1 MAANRKPRIRKFLVT
16 PYQKE
21 ALRYLRPPEDIN
33 VSEWAAKYRVLES
46 KTSSVSGPWMNDKT
60 PYLVGIMDELRNPE
74 TVETIFCKPTQVGG
88 TEVILNC
95 IGFQCRR
102 CQQHRFDAVCR
113 HALAECVD
121 GVNDH
126 CWGWVLLHDV
136 ADAI

>member
-60 PYLVGIMDELRNPE
+60 PYLVGIMDELRNP
-74 TVETIFCKPTQVGG
+74 
-88 TEVILNC
+88 
-95 IGFQCRR
+95 
-102 CQQHRFDAVCR
+102 
-113 HALAECVD
+113 
-121 GVNDH
+121 
-126 CWGWVLLHDV
+126 
-136 ADAI
+136 